1 MENILTPNTNEIYR
15 LKYIKSKIYI
25 SALARFTTLDRDNF
39 LSKDREVVKGVGEL
53 SNAWLNTLWRH
64 FLLIF
69 QQRYSKGVQE
79 KEFFVFANKE
89 WGNGN
94 KM

>member
-53 SNAWLNTLWRH
+53 SNA
-64 FLLIF
+64 
-69 QQRYSKGVQE
+69 
-79 KEFFVFANKE
+79 
-89 WGNGN
+89 
-94 KM
+94 